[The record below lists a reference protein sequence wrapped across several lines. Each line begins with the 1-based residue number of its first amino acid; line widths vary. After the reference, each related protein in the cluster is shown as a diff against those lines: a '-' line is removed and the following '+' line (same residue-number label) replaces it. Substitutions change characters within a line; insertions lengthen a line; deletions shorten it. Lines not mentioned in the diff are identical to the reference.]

1 MTKVGEISAG
11 ELQKTKELPR
21 FNFVFKKKGEREL
34 NHIFDREG
42 RSWVKYGMVTISS
55 TLETES
61 PGFS

>member
-1 MTKVGEISAG
+1 MLSEKRRDSHDIVSQ
-11 ELQKTKELPR
+11 LY

-42 RSWVKYGMVTISS
+42 RSWVKYGMVRISS